1 MTPEDHKAE
10 IVRALNRCRQAAWL
24 DEGLN
29 KQLESALD
37 ALVNDYQACLL
48 HNDLLAARLR
58 LGDFHYRQPDLRS
71 PEVQALRKDTERL
84 DFMISEECQIQS
96 LSTPNEVRHR
106 LGWPDYG
113 ETQSEWSVNPRAA
126 IDAAMEKQK

>member
-1 MTPEDHKAE
+1 MKPEEHKAE

-48 HNDLLAARLR
+48 HNELLAARLR
-58 LGDFHYRQPDLRS
+58 LRDFHYKQPDLRS
-71 PEVQALRKDTERL
+71 QFFRS
-84 DFMISEECQIQS
+84 SETHAKGECNDI
-96 LSTPNEVRHR
+96 R
-106 LGWPDYG
+106 
-113 ETQSEWSVNPRAA
+113 
-126 IDAAMEKQK
+126 